1 MAVSRKKW
9 GRGGARPG
17 AGRKRIVHDP
27 VRLAIDHERADVEAL
42 EEIAER
48 RGVSVAS
55 LIRKAVQAYVQRH
68 GRK

>member
-1 MAVSRKKW
+1 
-9 GRGGARPG
+9 
-17 AGRKRIVHDP
+17 

-42 EEIAER
+42 AEIAQR

-55 LIRKAVQAYVQRH
+55 LIRKAVQVYVKRH